1 MIEKRKIVFSFLGFH
16 NCPSELRETNGA
28 QAHFFH
34 DGNIFFPI
42 FWGPLFGI
50 IIGSEYHFILPFVS
64 KEISPKGGSEK
75 KENRHSRLSKR
86 KNTVFS
92 GEV

>member
-1 MIEKRKIVFSFLGFH
+1 M
-16 NCPSELRETNGA
+16 
-28 QAHFFH
+28 
-34 DGNIFFPI
+34 
-42 FWGPLFGI
+42 FGI